1 MNIILMTQ
9 KMRLMKKKYPD
20 SENFFGG
27 GKENFVHAC
36 NFLSL
41 NKDNN

>member
-1 MNIILMTQ
+1 MTQ
-9 KMRLMKKKYPD
+9 KMRLMKKKYPPSD
-20 SENFFGG
+20 GG

-41 NKDNN
+41 NEDNN